1 MGARGSLGVLGLP
14 ENVPADFN
22 RAKLVT
28 LVKIRSPTHFRH
40 FVAKGRPIVLPL
52 VVTYVYVYYVCTR

>member
-1 MGARGSLGVLGLP
+1 LT

-52 VVTYVYVYYVCTR
+52 VVPTVVLGKSKFQ

>member
-1 MGARGSLGVLGLP
+1 MT

-52 VVTYVYVYYVCTR
+52 VVSTIIASLPRVFLNKIA